1 VLSETIVG
9 TESAS
14 ALSIVPDSGIPTQK
28 PKVIVSPQTVSTE
41 AETVSNQTEETRD
54 RRTQPQEPS
63 EKSSNSIA
71 MFEDIVGL
79 FSRLLGDTTAQD
91 KELSARPIV
100 DDLGSANPEV
110 GNIEPSAGVASEL
123 LLSSEL
129 EVSIQDEGAESL
141 GSTSAN
147 QSLEE
152 TEHPGHAIELPKL
165 IVAQPDTVNGTDPQ
179 DETYTQNLMDQTS
192 AEGLAFEGALQVQAD
207 EYPSDYRDR
216 VMQLV
221 MNHPE
226 VARQYNALLLAGWR
240 VKETESRSAPRV
252 SFTTTGKY
260 PIADNVDQSRLRA
273 DNLDR
278 EYIDGT
284 VQLSKPIFDA
294 GKRELLEV
302 SAEQRRLVE
311 KLKYLQT
318 FEKQLSRLLNLLIE
332 LDRDRVEQQSVTS
345 DMAFLDESIT
355 TVRRRYELGAGTLN
369 DIRILEI
376 QRLDLERLLESSQ
389 RRIQLKTEI
398 LLSEYGYKE
407 SNNSWVLE
415 IAAPVISA
423 REGVDFVPTD
433 SLTNRI
439 SQTEQTALEMDRQS
453 VQAERFPEVSLTL
466 NGVLYDL
473 VNRPAEEY
481 ELYGGV
487 SMNLPL
493 FDGGERDAKIEGIE
507 VQKTIESSSLRKSLA
522 DLQASWDEIASQIQE
537 IETQRESDE
546 RRLASILDRLS
557 ELKIRAKTIESGL
570 LEVTQTELQRRSVA
584 RDLVLGQIS
593 ESVLLTRRAELAGRL
608 MDLIGIEPNIQ

>member
-1 VLSETIVG
+1 VG
-9 TESAS
+9 SESAS
-14 ALSIVPDSGIPTQK
+14 ALPIVLDSGVPTQK
-28 PKVIVSPQTVSTE
+28 SEVIVSPQTASTE
-41 AETVSNQTEETRD
+41 SETVSNQTEETRD
-54 RRTQPQEPS
+54 RRTQPQESS

-71 MFEDIVGL
+71 IVEGIVGL
-79 FSRLLGDTTAQD
+79 FGRLFGDTTAQD
-91 KELSARPIV
+91 KELSARRIV
-100 DDLGSANPEV
+100 DDLGSANPNV
-110 GNIEPSAGVASEL
+110 GNIEPSAGIVAEL
-123 LLSSEL
+123 LTSSEL
-129 EVSIQDEGAESL
+129 EISIQNEGAESL
-141 GSTSAN
+141 SSINAN

-152 TEHPGHAIELPKL
+152 PEHAGHAIELPKV
-165 IVAQPDTVNGTDPQ
+165 IVAQPDTVYGADPQ
-179 DETYTQNLMDQTS
+179 DETSTQSLMDQTS
-192 AEGLAFEGALQVQAD
+192 AAGVEGALQVQAE

-226 VARQYNALLLAGWR
+226 VVRQYNALILAGWR

-332 LDRDRVEQQSVTS
+332 LNRDRVEEQSVTS

-389 RRIQLKTEI
+389 RRIQLKTEA

-415 IAAPVISA
+415 ITAPVTSA
-423 REGVDFVPTD
+423 REGVEFVPTD

-453 VQAERFPEVSLTL
+453 VRAERFPEVSLTL

-507 VQKTIESSSLRKSLA
+507 VQKTIESTSLRKSLA
-522 DLQASWDEIASQIQE
+522 DLQASWDEIASLIQE

-570 LEVTQTELQRRSVA
+570 LEVTQAELQRRSVA